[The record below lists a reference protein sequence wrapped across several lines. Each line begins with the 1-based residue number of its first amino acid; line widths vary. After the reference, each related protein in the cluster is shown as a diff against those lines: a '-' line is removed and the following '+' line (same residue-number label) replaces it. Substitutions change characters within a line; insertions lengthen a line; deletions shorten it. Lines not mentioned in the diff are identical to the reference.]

1 MQRATTAGNAPPKLT
16 QPFFGWKNAG
26 ILFGVYFLSLGIV
39 YYGFNVIFPEMVK
52 AEGWSRGDAAWAQ
65 TLRGLLVGFTA
76 PLVAIAVNRFGARL
90 TMVVGLALLTLGCL
104 LLATV
109 TTALWQWTVI
119 WGVVMAAGFA
129 FGGLLP
135 IQTTITHW
143 FDAKRATALGLVMTA
158 AGVGGFIAQPFYT
171 WVMEYFG
178 SWQSSWYFAAGFALA
193 GTLLA
198 LALVNKPED
207 LNQHPDGD
215 DRSDPTDAQW
225 RRPPKTY
232 RTPDDWSLS
241 EAIRTPALWFI
252 IVLFLAQVMP
262 LYLMIV
268 HGVLHLTDL
277 AFSRMEAASVLS
289 FMVAGSA
296 FARFPVGWLGDRIEP
311 RRIVFVL
318 NLFSIV
324 GLSLLWQAPALGW
337 LLIAASMFGLAYG
350 GAVVLLPS
358 MIANYYGKASFATI
372 NGFIFPVQIIFAA
385 AVPVVA
391 GYVADLQGNYD
402 ISFIAMIAFVGAST
416 LCALGAA
423 PPLKKTGAGSNS

>member
-1 MQRATTAGNAPPKLT
+1 MQQATTTGASVPEQA
-16 QPFFGWKNAG
+16 QSFFGWKNVG

-52 AEGWSRGDAAWAQ
+52 AEGWSRGDASWAQ
-65 TLRGLLVGFTA
+65 TLRGLLVGFAA
-76 PLVAIAVNRFGARL
+76 PLVAVTINRFGARR
-90 TMVVGLALLTLGCL
+90 TMAVGLSLLSLGCL

-109 TTALWQWTVI
+109 TNALWQWTLI

-129 FGGLLP
+129 FGGVLP

-143 FDAKRATALGLVMTA
+143 FDAKRATALGLVMSA
-158 AGVGGFIAQPFYT
+158 AGIGGFIAQPLYT
-171 WVMEYFG
+171 WVIEYFG
-178 SWQSSWYFAAGFALA
+178 SWQSSWYIATGFALA
-193 GTLLA
+193 GTVLV

-207 LNQHPDGD
+207 LNQHPDGED
-215 DRSDPTDAQW
+215 HSDPASAQW
-225 RRPPKTY
+225 RPPPKTY
-232 RTPDDWSLS
+232 KTLDDWRLA

-262 LYLMIV
+262 LYLMMV

-311 RRIVFVL
+311 RRIVIVL
-318 NLFSIV
+318 NLFSV
-324 GLSLLWQAPALGW
+324 AGLGLLWKAPELGW
-337 LLIAASMFGLAYG
+337 LLIAAPMFGLAYG
-350 GAVVLLPS
+350 GAVVLLPT

-372 NGFIFPVQIIFAA
+372 NGFIFPVQIVFAA

-391 GYVADLQGNYD
+391 GYLADTQGNYD
-402 ISFIAMIAFVGAST
+402 MSFMAMIAFVGAST

-423 PPLKKTGAGSNS
+423 PPRKKFEAGSVH